1 MNRARLAA
9 ICGAAFAWSV
19 LCHADTS
26 ETVRPIDGSRSRASF
41 EVQLRL
47 PMRAVGRFE
56 TVSGELRGSPE
67 RGWRVHVG
75 VDGRGLRFDG
85 PGWMERI
92 TRSEAFLALDT
103 YPDIEFLSESVADAL
118 LHHGGE
124 LRGRLTLRGRQR
136 DVRFRLLPATCAR
149 PGVDCELR
157 VAGIVSRHDFGMNA
171 YRFTVRDPVAVDFR
185 VWLAPESPP

>member
-1 MNRARLAA
+1 MKRVRLAA
-9 ICGAAFAWSV
+9 SCGAAFAWSA
-19 LCHADTS
+19 LCHA
-26 ETVRPIDGSRSRASF
+26 ETPEQVRPIDGSRSHASF

-47 PMRAVGRFE
+47 PLRAIGRFE
-56 TVSGELRGSPE
+56 TVSGELRGNPE
-67 RGWRVHVG
+67 RGWRVHVD

-103 YPDIEFLSESVADAL
+103 YPNIEFLSDAVADAM
-118 LHHGGE
+118 LHTGGE

-136 DVRFRLLPATCAR
+136 DVRFRLQPADCAR
-149 PGVDCELR
+149 PGIDCELR
-157 VAGIVSRHDFGMNA
+157 VSGVVSRHDFGMNA

-185 VWLAPESPP
+185 VWLAPEAAP